1 MSFRAGRGRMSN
13 TPSRET
19 HMPKLRV
26 HNFAISL
33 DGYGGG
39 PDQSLEHPLGVGG
52 THLHE
57 WVFASSA
64 GRQMMGEEGGTEGV
78 DSDFIERGDVGIG
91 ATIMGRNMFGPI
103 RGPWTDDEWKG
114 WWGDNPPYHHEVF
127 VLTHQPRASFAM
139 DGGTTFHF
147 VDDPIDVVL
156 ERAFAAA
163 DGRTRRR
170 DASRGRA
177 GVARQWRAPVR
188 QRRRRQRWIR
198 MRRARQLAVGRARSH
213 RKEEGMTHITNLGNV
228 AVPVTDQ
235 ERARA
240 FYVDTLG
247 FEKRR
252 DVPFGGD
259 QRWIEVAPAGAVT
272 TIALAPSPAPD
283 KVGVDTGI
291 RLNTTDATA
300 DHADLRAL
308 GVDTDPEVMR
318 WPGVPPMFS
327 FRDPDG
333 NTLYIVE
340 EP

>member
-1 MSFRAGRGRMSN
+1 
-13 TPSRET
+13 
-19 HMPKLRV
+19 
-26 HNFAISL
+26 
-33 DGYGGG
+33 
-39 PDQSLEHPLGVGG
+39 
-52 THLHE
+52 
-57 WVFASSA
+57 
-64 GRQMMGEEGGTEGV
+64 
-78 DSDFIERGDVGIG
+78 
-91 ATIMGRNMFGPI
+91 
-103 RGPWTDDEWKG
+103 
-114 WWGDNPPYHHEVF
+114 
-127 VLTHQPRASFAM
+127 
-139 DGGTTFHF
+139 
-147 VDDPIDVVL
+147 
-156 ERAFAAA
+156 
-163 DGRTRRR
+163 
-170 DASRGRA
+170 
-177 GVARQWRAPVR
+177 
-188 QRRRRQRWIR
+188 
-198 MRRARQLAVGRARSH
+198 
-213 RKEEGMTHITNLGNV
+213 MTHITNLGNV

-235 ERARA
+235 ERALA